1 MRGERRTILPRKYD
15 ASALWAYNTA
25 ANVTREAVRDLGSF
39 KSSDV
44 NFKLAL
50 WNPRTNGVRYLKEL
64 VYTLAG
70 GLDEVNWRRLRNIG
84 HRDVGHPFAVRYN
97 GMTVCLDY
105 LQAVHELGFIGR
117 ALNLDGGSILEIGA
131 GYGRTCHAIL
141 SNHDVAAYHIIDLD
155 NCLDLSAAYLAQ
167 VLPPEEFRKVTFV
180 RVPDIDDIINGQHF
194 DLCVNIDSFA
204 EMDPETVGNY
214 LRMIS
219 RHCDHFYVNN
229 PVGKYLDK
237 TLDDHV
243 QGEEVVALALK
254 TGLLRD
260 VIDIY
265 DNLAV
270 AAEVPKF
277 LAAYRPGPEWSCVVD
292 GPAIPWSH
300 YWQAVFRA
308 DPAAEER
315 TS

>member
-1 MRGERRTILPRKYD
+1 LPPKYG

-25 ANVTREAVRDLGSF
+25 ANVTQEAVRDLGNF
-39 KSSDV
+39 KSNDV

-50 WNPRTNGVRYLKEL
+50 WNPRTNGVRYLKTL
-64 VYTLAG
+64 VYMLAS
-70 GLDEVNWRRLRNIG
+70 GLDAVSWQRLRNIAN
-84 HRDVGHPFAVRYN
+84 RDVGQPFTVRYN

-105 LQAVHELGFIGR
+105 IQAVYELGFIGR
-117 ALNLDGGSILEIGA
+117 SLNLDGCSIMEIGA

-141 SNHDVAAYHIIDLD
+141 SNHDVASYHIIDLD
-155 NCLDLSAAYLAQ
+155 NCLGLSTTYLEQ
-167 VLPPEEFRKVTFV
+167 VLTPEQLGKVTFV
-180 RVPDIDDIINGQHF
+180 PVSAIDDAIAGQHF

-219 RHCDHFYVNN
+219 RHCDHLYVNN

-243 QGEEVVALALK
+243 QGDEVVALALS

-265 DNLAV
+265 DNHAV

-277 LAAYRPGPEWSCVVD
+277 LAAYRPGPGWSCMAD
-292 GPAIPWSH
+292 GPATPWSY
-300 YWQAVFRA
+300 YWQALFRA
-308 DPAAEER
+308 GPATAER
-315 TS
+315 TW

>member
-1 MRGERRTILPRKYD
+1 LPRKYG
-15 ASALWAYNTA
+15 ASALWAYNTS
-25 ANVTREAVRDLGSF
+25 ANVTQEAVRDLGSF

-50 WNPRTNGVRYLKEL
+50 WNPRTNGVRYLKAL
-64 VYTLAG
+64 VYMLAS
-70 GLDEVNWRRLRNIG
+70 GLDDAHWQRLRNIAR
-84 HRDVGHPFAVRYN
+84 RDVGNPFAVRYN
-97 GMTVCLDY
+97 GMDVCLDY
-105 LQAVHELGFIGR
+105 LQAVYELGFIDR
-117 ALNLDGGSILEIGA
+117 TLEIDGGSILEIGA

-141 SNHDVAAYHIIDLD
+141 SNHDVASYHIVDLD
-155 NCLDLSAAYLAQ
+155 NCLGLSAAYLEQ
-167 VLPPEEFRKVTFV
+167 VLTPDQLAKVTFV
-180 RVPDIDDIINGQHF
+180 PVSEVEDIVAGQHF

-204 EMDPETVGNY
+204 EMDPETVADY
-214 LRMIS
+214 LRLIS

-243 QGEEVVALALK
+243 QGDEVVALALS

-277 LAAYRPGPEWSCVVD
+277 LAAYQPGSGWSSMAD
-292 GPAIPWSH
+292 GPAVPWSY
-300 YWQAVFRA
+300 YWQALFRA
-308 DPAAEER
+308 GPAAAER
-315 TS
+315 T